1 MKTILMIKVLYKIVN
16 LDISIKEMFNFRDL
30 KNKEGMVLFNLNTDF
45 DNQGKIYSDNKSKF
59 PIKQDLKYTY
69 LSNANCYFVRENFFE
84 LKKKYSNNPKQ
95 LDLIFTDFF
104 NKNIKDINEIFYQLE
119 ECYNS
124 TIKSP
129 EFIEKL
135 IGPISKFFEEKNVL

>member
-1 MKTILMIKVLYKIVN
+1 MN
-16 LDISIKEMFNFRDL
+16 
-30 KNKEGMVLFNLNTDF
+30 
-45 DNQGKIYSDNKSKF
+45 
-59 PIKQDLKYTY
+59 
-69 LSNANCYFVRENFFE
+69 
-84 LKKKYSNNPKQ
+84 
-95 LDLIFTDFF
+95 DFF

-135 IGPISKFFEEKNVL
+135 IGPISKFFEEKNVRFDLYRLT